1 MASRKVSLSVNGSP
15 LELDYFVEGFIDHTI
30 AGILAGL
37 KSTGEIK
44 NLDIAIDG
52 DKVKINLNDNNVPL
66 NPFPSDIV
74 RKTIIGLVSSLK
86 GVGEVKKVNIIIKK

>member
-15 LELDYFVEGFIDHTI
+15 VELDYFIEGFIDHTM
-30 AGILAGL
+30 AGMLAGL

-44 NLDIAIDG
+44 NLEISIDG

-66 NPFPSDIV
+66 SPFPSSII
-74 RKTIIGLVSSLK
+74 RSTIAGMVSPLK
-86 GVGEVKKVNIIIKK
+86 GVSEINKVTIQIKR

>member
-15 LELDYFVEGFIDHTI
+15 VELDYFVQGFIDHTV
-30 AGILAGL
+30 AGILSGL

-44 NLDIAIDG
+44 SLDISIDG

-66 NPFPSDIV
+66 NPFPNSIV
-74 RKTIIGLVSSLK
+74 KNTIIGMVSSLK
-86 GVGEVKKVNIIIKK
+86 GVSEANKVNISIRR